1 MKTTT
6 KGAAQPKVLQR
17 YGFISSLAG
26 PVAMAI
32 GGLVLVGWVLGVRR
46 LASVMPEYTTMKPNT
61 ALCLVLA
68 GLALWLL
75 RLRPNQGVELNP
87 KHRRLGQIC
96 AVMVAFLGLLTL
108 GEHLFKLN
116 LGIDQMLLRDTLT
129 DARVPPGRMSIPA
142 AFGLFTLGSSLFFL
156 GRKSPRGATVAQ
168 ILALVGLVDAV
179 LAVLGYVYGLHG
191 LYAISH
197 YTTMA
202 LHTALVFAFLC
213 LGILFARPDR
223 GLISVITSEFSGG
236 QMARLILPL
245 ALALPL
251 LIGWLRLRGEHAGL
265 FGAELG
271 FAFFATANIIIFTIL
286 VWVSAKSLNAH
297 TAQLMQGADRY
308 RFLADAMPQI
318 VWTAKPD
325 GSVEYNNKRWFDYTG
340 MTIERAADSGWKE
353 VLHPDDL
360 QNTLE
365 RWKEA
370 LTTACNYEA
379 EYRFKRASDGAY
391 RWHIG
396 RAFPLRN
403 QDGEIIQWV
412 GTSTDIDDQKRA
424 HYELE
429 KRVAERS
436 VELAGAREK
445 LQAVLDE
452 ATQQAMI
459 RQQEMTNKAQAA
471 ERAQSDF
478 LAVMSHEIRTPM
490 NGVIGM
496 TALLLDAGLNGE
508 QRNLAETIRTSGEAL
523 LTIINDILDFSKI
536 EAGQLSFEELD
547 FDLRAVVEDVM
558 EMLASQAQARGIEL
572 VGGVGPE
579 FSTKVRG
586 DPGRVRQVLTNLI
599 GNAIKF
605 TKSGE
610 VVVRVTAQTE
620 TATEVQAR
628 FEIKDTGSGIPPE
641 TQARLF
647 QPFVQADSSTSR
659 NFGGTGLGLAIC
671 KRLAESMNGSIGVES
686 TPGEGSTF
694 WVVFKFYRQA
704 EAKTP
709 PQSVHEFLDTRVLI
723 VDDNETSRQFL
734 QQQVMAWGLSNGC
747 ARTGE
752 EALATLH
759 RSVAEKAPYSLAIID
774 MQMPKMDGLALARK
788 INAAPLLSKTR
799 LVILTPFGK
808 PIPTEVLKTVRI
820 GACCVKPVRQSA
832 LFDCL
837 VQALTHP
844 TNASE
849 SRLPEHFNGST
860 DPLSLPTE
868 RVLLA
873 EDNEMNQQVALG
885 NLRKLGYHADVAAN
899 GIEVL
904 NALQGKR
911 YEIVLMD
918 CQMPGLDGYEVTR
931 EIRRRERSG
940 HRTWIIAMTA
950 NAMVGDR
957 EKCLTAG
964 MDDYISKPLSRAE
977 LRAALERGT
986 AKPVN
991 PLDSDDALP
1000 DLKEVTEGELPEWR
1014 ASAPTIITNLP
1025 LALEKSGPADLWSD
1039 VTARDRVTAAL
1050 ASQRHRLFTM
1060 MESLPDNIWFKDRES
1075 RFVATNRAML
1085 TWMGLKDQSEIV
1097 GKTDQDFFSEEHADA
1112 ALADEQKIIATGQ
1125 PLDSFDEKETWPDGH
1140 QTWVSTTKVP
1150 WRDASGNVIGIFGW
1164 SRDITARILG
1174 EKNLQ
1179 MANEM
1184 AEKAGRAKS
1193 EFLAN
1198 MSHEIRTPMNGVIG
1212 MTDLLLDSDLN
1223 RPQRELAEALRASA
1237 ENLLKIINDILDFSK
1252 IEARKLRLEILDFDL
1267 IKAVESTWDMLAE
1280 RAQGKKIELIGT
1292 IVPGTPTQLRGDPGW
1307 LRQILAN
1314 LIGNAIKFTETGE
1327 VVVRVAKESETET
1340 SALLRFEV
1348 QDTGIGISLEAQA
1361 RLFQPFNQADGS
1373 STRKYGGTGLGL
1385 AVAKQLVEMMHGQIG
1400 AQSQQGKGSTFWFT
1414 AELEKQANAVKAP
1427 EKSFR
1432 DLFNFQVLVV
1442 DDNATN
1448 CEILRRQ
1455 ILAWRMQAHTAA
1467 GGVEALKLLRTA
1479 ATECRPYDLALVD
1492 AQMPEMDGLT
1502 LARAIKAD
1510 PAISGTRLVMLTGFS
1525 KQIGPEEPRAAG
1537 VTDSCFKPVRQA
1549 RLFDCLANALLG
1561 PATTPRTLAK
1571 ALIAP
1576 SSRPQP
1582 IKVLTEDSFLPELI
1596 DTFERDA
1603 TCDLGVL
1610 RSAIAN
1616 GNTGRFREKAQEPKG
1631 ASHTVGMGV
1640 KGGIYKYEMRFSFH
1654 GRSIQTTFVNAGSY
1668 HQAREIFQELFPTAT
1683 LGSMIYQGLSGEL
1696 NCLPVQS
1703 VAETAL
1709 PPSKYLFVS
1718 HMGSN
1723 DSNSKWFD
1731 LALQAFQERY
1741 PNVKAEYWC
1750 TNDHSTAKYLQLIER
1765 AISTKPDGLMV
1776 AITDAAALDGVLR
1789 GAINQGIPV
1798 IAFNTPDLRESAA
1811 RIPCLTFV
1819 GTDYYQDGKKAGEH
1833 ALTHARAGEIPMPRQ
1848 VLCANS
1854 DATHGGLVARCQGMS
1869 DVMKTAGIKAET
1881 LTTDWDPARAS
1892 NILSAH
1898 LVRNPDVNY
1907 IYAVTS
1913 DLGPVVRNV
1922 CQKLDLHP
1930 DLGDV
1935 AHQVTII
1942 GVDDSPVSL
1951 SGVKAGHLLS
1961 TVSQAFWLQGYV
1973 PLQWLYWYREYGY
1986 TPERDILTGPVI
1998 IDKTNVDQWITLVQ
2012 GVVGTDKFQK
2022 W

>member
-1 MKTTT
+1 
-6 KGAAQPKVLQR
+6 
-17 YGFISSLAG
+17 
-26 PVAMAI
+26 
-32 GGLVLVGWVLGVRR
+32 
-46 LASVMPEYTTMKPNT
+46 
-61 ALCLVLA
+61 
-68 GLALWLL
+68 
-75 RLRPNQGVELNP
+75 
-87 KHRRLGQIC
+87 
-96 AVMVAFLGLLTL
+96 
-108 GEHLFKLN
+108 
-116 LGIDQMLLRDTLT
+116 
-129 DARVPPGRMSIPA
+129 
-142 AFGLFTLGSSLFFL
+142 
-156 GRKSPRGATVAQ
+156 
-168 ILALVGLVDAV
+168 
-179 LAVLGYVYGLHG
+179 
-191 LYAISH
+191 
-197 YTTMA
+197 
-202 LHTALVFAFLC
+202 
-213 LGILFARPDR
+213 
-223 GLISVITSEFSGG
+223 
-236 QMARLILPL
+236 
-245 ALALPL
+245 
-251 LIGWLRLRGEHAGL
+251 
-265 FGAELG
+265 
-271 FAFFATANIIIFTIL
+271 
-286 VWVSAKSLNAH
+286 
-297 TAQLMQGADRY
+297 
-308 RFLADAMPQI
+308 
-318 VWTAKPD
+318 
-325 GSVEYNNKRWFDYTG
+325 
-340 MTIERAADSGWKE
+340 
-353 VLHPDDL
+353 
-360 QNTLE
+360 
-365 RWKEA
+365 
-370 LTTACNYEA
+370 
-379 EYRFKRASDGAY
+379 
-391 RWHIG
+391 
-396 RAFPLRN
+396 
-403 QDGEIIQWV
+403 
-412 GTSTDIDDQKRA
+412 
-424 HYELE
+424 
-429 KRVAERS
+429 

-459 RQQEMTNKAQAA
+459 RQQELTNKAQAA

-478 LAVMSHEIRTPM
+478 LALMSHEIRTPM
-490 NGVIGM
+490 NGVIGI

-508 QRNLAETIRTSGEAL
+508 QRTLAETIRTSGEAL

-547 FDLRAVVEDVM
+547 FDVREVVEDVM

-579 FSTKVRG
+579 VSTKVRG

-599 GNAIKF
+599 SNAIKF

-610 VVVRVTAQTE
+610 VAIRVTAQTE
-620 TATEVQAR
+620 TVTEVQAR
-628 FEIKDTGSGIPPE
+628 FEIKDTGTGIPPE

-694 WVVFKFYRQA
+694 WVVFKFYRQV

-709 PQSVHEFLDTRVLI
+709 PPSAHEFLDTRVLI

-734 QQQVMAWGLSNGC
+734 HRQVIAWGLRNGC

-752 EALATLH
+752 EALAMLH
-759 RSVAEKAPYSLAIID
+759 QSVAEKVPYSVAIID
-774 MQMPKMDGLALARK
+774 MQMPEMDGLALAQK

-799 LVILTPFGK
+799 LILLTPFGK
-808 PIPTEVLKTVRI
+808 PIATEVLKTVRI

-837 VQALTHP
+837 VQALTRP
-844 TNASE
+844 TNSSE
-849 SRLPEHFNGST
+849 SRLPELFTRST
-860 DPLSLPTE
+860 DPLSLPAE

-911 YEIVLMD
+911 YEIILMD

-931 EIRRRERSG
+931 EIRRRERRG

-957 EKCLTAG
+957 AKCLTAG
-964 MDDYISKPLSRAE
+964 MDDYISKPLNRAE

-991 PLDSDDALP
+991 PLEGNDALP
-1000 DLKEVTEGELPEWR
+1000 NLKEDAEGELSEWR
-1014 ASAPTIITNLP
+1014 ASAPTTIADMP
-1025 LALEKSGPADLWSD
+1025 PAVEKSGPADLWSD
-1039 VTARDRVTAAL
+1039 VTARDRITAAL

-1060 MESLPDNIWFKDRES
+1060 MDNLPDNIWFKDRES

-1085 TWMGLKDQSEIV
+1085 SWTGFKDESEIV
-1097 GKTDQDFFSEEHADA
+1097 GKTDQDLFSEEHADA

-1125 PLDSFDEKETWPDGH
+1125 PLDPVDEKETWPDGH
-1140 QTWVSTTKVP
+1140 ETWVSTTKVP

-1179 MANEM
+1179 MANET

-1267 IKAVESTWDMLAE
+1267 IKAVESTLDMLAE

-1314 LIGNAIKFTETGE
+1314 LIGNAIKFTESGE

-1385 AVAKQLVEMMHGQIG
+1385 AVAKQLVEMMDGQIG

-1414 AELEKQANAVKAP
+1414 AKLEKQANAVKAP

-1467 GGVEALKLLRTA
+1467 SGVEALKLLRTA

-1525 KQIGPEEPRAAG
+1525 KQINPEEPRAAG
-1537 VTDSCFKPVRQA
+1537 VTDSCFKPVRQV

-1561 PATTPRTLAK
+1561 PATIPRTLAK

-1576 SSRPQP
+1576 S
-1582 IKVLTEDSFLPELI
+1582 T
-1596 DTFERDA
+1596 A
-1603 TCDLGVL
+1603 
-1610 RSAIAN
+1610 
-1616 GNTGRFREKAQEPKG
+1616 
-1631 ASHTVGMGV
+1631 V
-1640 KGGIYKYEMRFSFH
+1640 KGGIYKYEMRSNFH
-1654 GRSIQTTFVNAGSY
+1654 GQSIQTTFVNAGSY
-1668 HQAREIFQELFPTAT
+1668 HQARETFKELFPTAT
-1683 LGSMIYQGLSGEL
+1683 LRSMIYQGLSGEL
-1696 NCLPVQS
+1696 NCLPLQS
-1703 VAETAL
+1703 VSEIAR

-1741 PNVKAEYWC
+1741 PNVKAEYLC
-1750 TNDHSTAKYLQLIER
+1750 TNEHSTQKYLQLIDR
-1765 AISTKPDGLMV
+1765 AISRKPDGLVV
-1776 AITDAAALDGVLR
+1776 AVTDAAALDGVLR
-1789 GAINQGIPV
+1789 RAINQGIPV
-1798 IAFNTPDLRESAA
+1798 IAFNVPDLRESAA
-1811 RIPCLTFV
+1811 RIPYLTFV
-1819 GTDYYQDGKKAGEH
+1819 GTDYCQDGKKAGEH
-1833 ALTHARAGEIPMPRQ
+1833 ALAHARAGEIPMPKQ
-1848 VLCANS
+1848 VLCVNA

-1869 DVMKTAGIKAET
+1869 DAMKIAGIKAET
-1881 LTTDWDPARAS
+1881 LTTDWDPTRAA

-1898 LVRNPDVNY
+1898 LARNPEVNY

-1913 DLGPVVRNV
+1913 DLGPMVRNV
-1922 CQKLDLHP
+1922 CHKLNLHP

-2012 GVVGTDKFQK
+2012 GVVGADKFQQ

>member
-1 MKTTT
+1 
-6 KGAAQPKVLQR
+6 
-17 YGFISSLAG
+17 
-26 PVAMAI
+26 
-32 GGLVLVGWVLGVRR
+32 
-46 LASVMPEYTTMKPNT
+46 
-61 ALCLVLA
+61 
-68 GLALWLL
+68 
-75 RLRPNQGVELNP
+75 
-87 KHRRLGQIC
+87 
-96 AVMVAFLGLLTL
+96 
-108 GEHLFKLN
+108 
-116 LGIDQMLLRDTLT
+116 LLRDTLT

-459 RQQEMTNKAQAA
+459 RQQELTNKAQAA

-478 LAVMSHEIRTPM
+478 LALMSHEIRTPM
-490 NGVIGM
+490 NGVIGI

-508 QRNLAETIRTSGEAL
+508 QRTLAETIRTSGEAL

-547 FDLRAVVEDVM
+547 FDLREVVEDVM

-579 FSTKVRG
+579 VSTKVRG

-599 GNAIKF
+599 SNAIKF

-610 VVVRVTAQTE
+610 VAIRVTAQTE
-620 TATEVQAR
+620 TVTEVQAR
-628 FEIKDTGSGIPPE
+628 FEIKDTGTGIPPE

-694 WVVFKFYRQA
+694 WVVFKFYRQV

-709 PQSVHEFLDTRVLI
+709 PPSAHEFLDTRVLI

-734 QQQVMAWGLSNGC
+734 HRQVIAWGLRNGC

-752 EALATLH
+752 EALAMLH
-759 RSVAEKAPYSLAIID
+759 QSVAEKVPYSVAIID
-774 MQMPKMDGLALARK
+774 MQMPEMDGLALAQK

-799 LVILTPFGK
+799 LILLTPFGK
-808 PIPTEVLKTVRI
+808 PIATEVLKTVRI

-837 VQALTHP
+837 VQALTRP
-844 TNASE
+844 TNSSE
-849 SRLPEHFNGST
+849 SRLPELFTRST
-860 DPLSLPTE
+860 DPLSLPAE

-911 YEIVLMD
+911 YEIILMD

-931 EIRRRERSG
+931 EIRRRERRG

-957 EKCLTAG
+957 AKCLTAG
-964 MDDYISKPLSRAE
+964 MDDYISKPLNRAE

-991 PLDSDDALP
+991 PLEGNDALP
-1000 DLKEVTEGELPEWR
+1000 NLKEDAEGELSEWR
-1014 ASAPTIITNLP
+1014 ASAPTTIADMP
-1025 LALEKSGPADLWSD
+1025 PAVEKSGPADLWSD
-1039 VTARDRVTAAL
+1039 VTARDRITAAL

-1060 MESLPDNIWFKDRES
+1060 MDNLPDNIWFKDRES

-1085 TWMGLKDQSEIV
+1085 SWTGFKDESEIV
-1097 GKTDQDFFSEEHADA
+1097 GKTDQDLFSEEHADA

-1125 PLDSFDEKETWPDGH
+1125 PLDPVDEKETWPDGH
-1140 QTWVSTTKVP
+1140 ETWVSTTKVP

-1179 MANEM
+1179 MANET

-1267 IKAVESTWDMLAE
+1267 IKAVESTLDMLAE

-1314 LIGNAIKFTETGE
+1314 LIGNAIKFTESGE

-1385 AVAKQLVEMMHGQIG
+1385 AVAKQLVEMMDGQIG

-1414 AELEKQANAVKAP
+1414 AKLEKQANAVKAP

-1467 GGVEALKLLRTA
+1467 SGVEALKLLRTA

-1525 KQIGPEEPRAAG
+1525 KQINPEEPRAAG
-1537 VTDSCFKPVRQA
+1537 VTDSCFKPVRQV

-1561 PATTPRTLAK
+1561 PATIPRTLAK

-1576 SSRPQP
+1576 S
-1582 IKVLTEDSFLPELI
+1582 T
-1596 DTFERDA
+1596 A
-1603 TCDLGVL
+1603 
-1610 RSAIAN
+1610 
-1616 GNTGRFREKAQEPKG
+1616 
-1631 ASHTVGMGV
+1631 V
-1640 KGGIYKYEMRFSFH
+1640 KGGIYKYEMRSNFH
-1654 GRSIQTTFVNAGSY
+1654 GQSIQTTFVNAGSY
-1668 HQAREIFQELFPTAT
+1668 HQARETFKELFPTAT
-1683 LGSMIYQGLSGEL
+1683 LRSMIYQGLSGEL
-1696 NCLPVQS
+1696 NCLPLQS
-1703 VAETAL
+1703 VSEIAR

-1741 PNVKAEYWC
+1741 PNVKAEYLC
-1750 TNDHSTAKYLQLIER
+1750 TNEHSTQKYLQLIDR
-1765 AISTKPDGLMV
+1765 AISRKPDGLVV
-1776 AITDAAALDGVLR
+1776 AVTDAAALDGVLR
-1789 GAINQGIPV
+1789 RAINQGIPV
-1798 IAFNTPDLRESAA
+1798 IAFNVPDLRESAA
-1811 RIPCLTFV
+1811 RIPYLTFV
-1819 GTDYYQDGKKAGEH
+1819 GTDYCQDGKKAGEH
-1833 ALTHARAGEIPMPRQ
+1833 ALAHARAGEIPMPKQ
-1848 VLCANS
+1848 VLCVNA

-1869 DVMKTAGIKAET
+1869 DAMKIAGIKAET
-1881 LTTDWDPARAS
+1881 LTTDWDPTRAA

-1898 LVRNPDVNY
+1898 LARNPEVNY

-1913 DLGPVVRNV
+1913 DLGPMVRNV
-1922 CQKLDLHP
+1922 CHKLNLHP

-2012 GVVGTDKFQK
+2012 GVVGADKFQQ